1 MTHGTHGGYCNG
13 CRCDDCRA
21 AHTTY
26 ARELRR
32 SAEAEVILDRT
43 ADRLAG
49 YTHEEVAEMHPLPE
63 VKPR

>member
-1 MTHGTHGGYCNG
+1 MSRNAVATDDFREQLISLTMESRG
-13 CRCDDCRA
+13 CDR
-21 AHTTY
+21 
-26 ARELRR
+26 
-32 SAEAEVILDRT
+32 AEAEVILDRT

>member
-1 MTHGTHGGYCNG
+1 MSADNWAVCPR
-13 CRCDDCRA
+13 CRDRA
-21 AHTTY
+21 K
-26 ARELRR
+26 
-32 SAEAEVILDRT
+32 AEVILDRT